1 MNNSKTAKKL
11 DDVIRTKM
19 EIEENNEILLQQL
32 KQLQEIQTSQQQVI
46 GALNEQILGLEDK
59 NNHMSNELSVAHET
73 IQKLRTEKE
82 IEIRKVINIA
92 KRLDDAIH
100 TKMNSEEELEETQA
114 RMRELESE
122 LLMSRKGSIDSSQFS
137 GLVLSRSED
146 FSVSEK
152 YENMSELS
160 SPGKA
165 PATSLYDS
173 VVTQQRLD
181 DLYLIKDLQEEI
193 DALKSELSVYK
204 SSGNSVVT
212 HATSAVEETPLAKLQ
227 QVEEILHRSP
237 KTPAVQSSS
246 EPKEMYDW
254 NREELIFELIEQK
267 IKNALVSFELEEK
280 TAKLHSLL
288 KRIKQHKS
296 KK

>member
-1 MNNSKTAKKL
+1 
-11 DDVIRTKM
+11 
-19 EIEENNEILLQQL
+19 
-32 KQLQEIQTSQQQVI
+32 
-46 GALNEQILGLEDK
+46 
-59 NNHMSNELSVAHET
+59 
-73 IQKLRTEKE
+73 
-82 IEIRKVINIA
+82 
-92 KRLDDAIH
+92 
-100 TKMNSEEELEETQA
+100 MNSEEELEETQA

-160 SPGKA
+160 SPCKA

-237 KTPAVQSSS
+237 KTPAAHSSS

-288 KRIKQHKS
+288 KRINQHNS